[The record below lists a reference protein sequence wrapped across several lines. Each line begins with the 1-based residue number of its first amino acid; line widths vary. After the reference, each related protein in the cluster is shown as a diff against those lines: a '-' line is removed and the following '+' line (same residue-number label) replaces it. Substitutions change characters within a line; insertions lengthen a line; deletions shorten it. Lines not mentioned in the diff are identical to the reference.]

1 MEEKCMK
8 LKDQARRHYVRQQ
21 APPEVKNEIT
31 FEDAEEMIANEEK
44 AVEEAKEEEPNAEVV
59 NVNFFLNVRST
70 PEVKEGNIVTMLQ
83 KGTKIIVIDKKPI
96 PSKDGDFYKI
106 KSLDPVLE
114 GYAMK
119 RYIKVY

>member
-1 MEEKCMK
+1 MK